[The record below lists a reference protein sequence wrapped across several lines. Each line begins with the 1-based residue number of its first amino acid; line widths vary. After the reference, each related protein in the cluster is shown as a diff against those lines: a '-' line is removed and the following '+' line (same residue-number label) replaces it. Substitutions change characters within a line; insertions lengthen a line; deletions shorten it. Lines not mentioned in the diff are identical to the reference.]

1 MAAATQIVVCR
12 VLLEHEPMPTNPP
25 FTINVLLKR
34 ARGRKR
40 SRPGIA
46 KVQVM
51 LNTAGTTPNPV
62 LTGDEPV
69 GICVYDRKAR
79 SCADVTMLVKGV
91 AEIECTQAAMNS
103 YGPYAE
109 VIKVVEKRA
118 NGINVYRAFF
128 DFSERYPDGRDMT
141 ITAGAGIEA
150 SENHLVQTLNFHDVA
165 ETALG
170 NYQVGMPVA
179 KDQEIGIML
188 WPLSTKSIGKGP
200 SNPYAKAAVLT
211 RGVATLYIENAHAI
225 TPLTRGSVVY
235 NGLRLRVAVLEVYQ
249 SSIRVQIL
257 VEQGGV
263 AGEF

>member
-1 MAAATQIVVCR
+1 
-12 VLLEHEPMPTNPP
+12 MPTNPP

-34 ARGRKR
+34 GTGRKR

-51 LNTAGTTPNPV
+51 LEAGKPNPV
-62 LTGDEPV
+62 LNGDKPV

-91 AEIECTQAAMNS
+91 AEIECTERAMRS
-103 YGPYAE
+103 YDDYAK
-109 VIKVVEKRA
+109 VLKVVEKRA

-128 DFSERYPDGRDMT
+128 DFANEYP
-141 ITAGAGIEA
+141 TAPEALRIRPGAGIEA
-150 SENHLVQTLNFHDVA
+150 SENHLVQTLNFHDVSA
-165 ETALG
+165 ANLD
-170 NYQVGMPVA
+170 NYQVGMPVE
-179 KDQEIGIML
+179 KDWVEGIML

-211 RGVATLYIENAHAI
+211 EGVVTLYIENAHEI
-225 TPLTRGSVVY
+225 TPLMSADVKY
-235 NGLRLRVAVLEVYQ
+235 ESQELAVAVLEVYQ

-257 VEQGGV
+257 LDEEALGGDY
-263 AGEF
+263 

>member
-51 LNTAGTTPNPV
+51 LDGTGKPNPV
-62 LTGDEPV
+62 LTGDQPV

-91 AEIECTQAAMNS
+91 AEIECTEAAIES
-103 YGPYAE
+103 YKAFADP
-109 VIKVVEKRA
+109 IKVVEKKA
-118 NGINVYRAFF
+118 NGIYVIRAFF
-128 DFSERYPDGRDMT
+128 DFSKRYQEEDKWMT
-141 ITAGAGIEA
+141 ITPGIGIEA
-150 SENHLVQTLNFHDVA
+150 SENHLVQTLNFHNVNEA
-165 ETALG
+165 ALG
-170 NYQVGMPVA
+170 NYQVGMPVEQQGV
-179 KDQEIGIML
+179 KGIML

-211 RGVATLYIENAHAI
+211 EGVVTLYIENAHEI
-225 TPLTRGSVVY
+225 TPLTKGNVVY
-235 NGLRLRVAVLEVYQ
+235 NGQTLRVAVLEVYQ
-249 SSIRVQIL
+249 SSIRVQL
-257 VEQGGV
+257 MHQYG
-263 AGEF
+263 GEFS

>member
-12 VLLEHEPMPTNPP
+12 VLLEQEHMPTNPP
-25 FTINVLLKR
+25 FTTNVLLER

-51 LNTAGTTPNPV
+51 LDDTGTTPNPEV
-62 LTGDEPV
+62 VPGYEPV

-91 AEIECTQAAMNS
+91 AEIECTQNAFGTYAAF
-103 YGPYAE
+103 ADL
-109 VIKVVEKRA
+109 IKVVEEKA
-118 NGINVYRAFF
+118 NGIYVIRAFF
-128 DFSERYPDGRDMT
+128 DFSKRYPDGKTQMT

-150 SENHLVQTLNFHDVA
+150 SENYLVQTLNFHDVA
-165 ETALG
+165 KADLG
-170 NYQVGMPVA
+170 NYQVGMPVW
-179 KDQEIGIML
+179 QQGVQGIML

-211 RGVATLYIENAHAI
+211 HGVVTLYIENAHKI
-225 TPLTRGSVVY
+225 TPLTSGVVVY
-235 NGLRLRVAVLEVYQ
+235 NGRALPVTVLEVYQ
-249 SSIRVQIL
+249 SSVRVQL
-257 VEQGGV
+257 MDKFVR
-263 AGEF
+263 EFS